1 MIARYITKKQEEV
14 LLPINI
20 PRDLPAKEILE
31 KERIFIMDDVRAF
44 NQEIRPLNIA
54 ILNLMPEKE
63 KTETQLLRLLGNSP
77 LQVHITLLHPA
88 THEAKTT
95 SKNHL
100 DQFYKTFKQ
109 IKHQKFDGMII
120 TGAPIEHIPF
130 EDVNY
135 WSELTEIM
143 DWCKTNVTSTMH
155 ICWGAQAGLYHHFNI
170 DKRPLDEKCTGVFTH
185 TSLQEPIKLLRGF
198 DDLFFSPHSRNTDV
212 DLNEVKAHPDLTL
225 LSHSEEAGVYLV
237 MSKDEKFIFVT
248 GHPEYDVQTLQDEF
262 MRDKTKGM
270 DAKLPEH
277 YFPNDDPTRA
287 PLKTWRSHAN
297 LLFMNWLNYYV
308 YQETPYEWK

>member
-1 MIARYITKKQEEV
+1 M
-14 LLPINI
+14 PINI

-100 DQFYKTFKQ
+100 EQFYKTFKQ

-155 ICWGAQAGLYHHFNI
+155 ICWELKLGYIIILTLIKDRLTKNVQVCSHILLFKSLLSFCEGLMI
-170 DKRPLDEKCTGVFTH
+170 
-185 TSLQEPIKLLRGF
+185 S
-198 DDLFFSPHSRNTDV
+198 FSP
-212 DLNEVKAHPDLTL
+212 L
-225 LSHSEEAGVYLV
+225 
-237 MSKDEKFIFVT
+237 I
-248 GHPEYDVQTLQDEF
+248 
-262 MRDKTKGM
+262 
-270 DAKLPEH
+270 
-277 YFPNDDPTRA
+277 
-287 PLKTWRSHAN
+287 HAIQ
-297 LLFMNWLNYYV
+297 MW
-308 YQETPYEWK
+308 T